1 MKKSILLKCIVLL
14 CFLTADFVAFSQSQ
28 EHYKLRKICIDAG
41 HGGKD
46 PGAIGKISKEKN
58 ICLSIALKAGKYIS
72 ENLPDLEVIYTRD
85 KDVFVELGKRPDYAN
100 ENQADLFISIH
111 INSCNNK
118 KVHGASTYV
127 VGETRKNDNFALA
140 LTLQENGGELFQ
152 LSSEDSIMLAGLNKV
167 HKEQSLNYAGKVQKQ
182 FRERMGR
189 KDLGVKDANFAVL
202 WRAQMPAVLIEC
214 GFISN
219 AAEEKFMASSEG
231 QDYYASAIY
240 RAVKEYG
247 KDYDPHFLDNAK
259 TYVPGQKTQQDVV
272 KQQNVKTDN
281 NQNAAPEVQNKPGV
295 ASNENNVYY
304 KVQLKSSPVK
314 VSLSDKSFKGLLE
327 VEENFLDGN
336 YKYTVGKT
344 QSYSEIVKLQSE
356 VRKKIPDAFVIAV
369 KNGNQKISITEAK
382 KILSGK

>member
-1 MKKSILLKCIVLL
+1 MKKSILVKYVLTL
-14 CFLTADFVAFSQSQ
+14 CLLTAGFSISAQNTG
-28 EHYKLRKICIDAG
+28 EYKVRKICIDAG
-41 HGGKD
+41 HGGRD
-46 PGAIGKISKEKN
+46 PGAVGKISKEKN

-72 ENLPDLEVIYTRD
+72 ENLPDVEVIYTRE
-85 KDVFVELGKRPDYAN
+85 KDVFVELGKRPDFAN
-100 ENQADLFISIH
+100 ENFADLFISIH

-140 LTLQENGGELFQ
+140 LTLQENGGELFE
-152 LSSEDSIMLAGLNKV
+152 LSSEDSIMLAGLNQI

-182 FRERMGR
+182 FREKMGR

-219 AAEEKFMASSEG
+219 AAEEKYMASEEG

-259 TYVPGQKTQQDVV
+259 VYIPNAKTAVQTQPAQKQPQTTNQPQSTAQSGQSSAVD
-272 KQQNVKTDN
+272 
-281 NQNAAPEVQNKPGV
+281 
-295 ASNENNVYY
+295 VYY
-304 KVQLKSSPVK
+304 KVQLKSSPSK
-314 VSLSDKSFKGLLE
+314 IPLTDKSFKGLTGI
-327 VEENFLDGN
+327 EETKLDGVF
-336 YKYTVGKT
+336 KYTLGKT
-344 QSYSEIVKLQSE
+344 QSYSEIVKLQTE

-369 KNGNQKISITEAK
+369 KNGTQKITVSEAK
-382 KILSGK
+382 KILEGK